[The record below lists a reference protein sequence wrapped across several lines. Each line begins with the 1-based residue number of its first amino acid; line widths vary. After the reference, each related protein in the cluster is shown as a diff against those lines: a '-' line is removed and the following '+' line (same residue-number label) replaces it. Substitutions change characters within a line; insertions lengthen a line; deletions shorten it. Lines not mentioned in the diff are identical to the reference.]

1 MRVYSPSKNH
11 SISFLFAQF
20 TIVCISILMTSSKHS
35 AVVGLASKSVSA
47 AVQKASASTTNNVYY
62 WFRLG
67 DLRLHDNPGFNRAVA
82 DYCCAANTQPK
93 NLIPVFCFDPRIFG
107 GGGGGGGKQ
116 DADHHAAPRTEV
128 SGRIKTCPRRAQ
140 FVIDS
145 VTDLRQTLQ
154 HHGSTLLVPTNSKQT
169 PEQFF
174 QELLGGGNTND
185 HNTLIYQ
192 EEVCSE
198 EQRVASNVAKL
209 FSSSEAVW
217 GSTVRSNSH
226 TKNRHGVFS
235 SLFLILY
242 DYLLTCHAICAF
254 FSFLFACVVLLLP
267 LLLLLLQRC
276 TTWTIYRTTC
286 RNWIIYRIHL
296 HRSEIK

>member
-1 MRVYSPSKNH
+1 
-11 SISFLFAQF
+11 
-20 TIVCISILMTSSKHS
+20 MTSSKHS

-116 DADHHAAPRTEV
+116 DVDHHAAPRTEV

-209 FSSSEAVW
+209 FSSSEAIW

-226 TKNRHGVFS
+226 TKTRRTDMVYSHHCF
-235 SLFLILY
+235 LFYTTTFLPVMQYVL
-242 DYLLTCHAICAF
+242 
-254 FSFLFACVVLLLP
+254 SFLSC
-267 LLLLLLQRC
+267 
-276 TTWTIYRTTC
+276 
-286 RNWIIYRIHL
+286 L
-296 HRSEIK
+296 HVWCYYYHYYYYCYKDVRLG